1 MSQKKKP
8 RKSAK
13 QYVIAA
19 RRAKVAS
26 LLLSG
31 RKQRE
36 IAAALKVSLG
46 TVNADLQAILQEW
59 QKTQLHAVDTAK
71 VLDLKRIDAALKSI
85 WSKVTNG
92 ELAAIDR
99 LISLIHLRMKILGYA
114 TRTADVTTN
123 IPPISLIEVIK
134 DYGPQKHPSSDFD
147 PPK

>member
-1 MSQKKKP
+1 MSQ
-8 RKSAK
+8 RKNLRRSAE
-13 QYVIAA
+13 QYKIAA

-36 IAAALKVSLG
+36 IAAALNVSLG
-46 TVNADLQAILQEW
+46 TVNADLQALLHEW
-59 QKTQLHAVDTAK
+59 QKTQLHSVGAAK
-71 VLDLKRIDAALKSI
+71 ALDLKRIDAALKSI

-114 TRTADVTTN
+114 TRTADVT
-123 IPPISLIEVIK
+123 IDMPPISVIEVIK
-134 DYGPQKHPSSDFD
+134 DYGPPNQSPTDFD

>member
-8 RKSAK
+8 RQSAK
-13 QYVIAA
+13 QYIIAA

-46 TVNADLQAILQEW
+46 TVNADLKVLMQEW

-71 VLDLKRIDAALKSI
+71 VLDLKRIDAALAPI
-85 WSKVTNG
+85 WLKVTNG
-92 ELAAIDR
+92 DLAAIDR
-99 LISLIHLRMKILGYA
+99 LISLIHLRKKILGYA
-114 TRTADVTTN
+114 THTTDVT
-123 IPPISLIEVIK
+123 IDMPPISVIEVIK
-134 DYGPQKHPSSDFD
+134 DYGPPKQSSTDFD
-147 PPK
+147 PPR